1 VAVATQWSPT
11 GWVQPACFLNGTLSG
26 TLGRN
31 TGVKP
36 WTIFNDVRVARRIH
50 FTERV
55 ALDAMVDIFNVANRV
70 NVADVNTFWN
80 IAGRPAAA
88 YDPRQFQLALKL
100 VW

>member
-1 VAVATQWSPT
+1 
-11 GWVQPACFLNGTLSG
+11 
-26 TLGRN
+26 
-31 TGVKP
+31 
-36 WTIFNDVRVARRIH
+36 
-50 FTERV
+50 
-55 ALDAMVDIFNVANRV
+55 MVDIFNVANRV